1 MLDHIPTLWKKK
13 HVKYTNSVVGHAAIL
28 SKYNEKYGP
37 IYRGW
42 AGSTGIVAVNNP
54 EAAEVKNLFI

>member
-1 MLDHIPTLWKKK
+1 MMDHRNCVNKKV
-13 HVKYTNSVVGHAAIL
+13 VKYANSFLGNAEIL
-28 SKYNEKYGP
+28 FKYNKKYGP

-42 AGSTGIVAVNNP
+42 DGSKGIVSVSTP